1 MNKSESK
8 YFNTSKKM
16 NMALISLLKK
26 KSFEYITIS
35 EVCKKA
41 EVSRSAFYLHYENLY
56 DLLEETTRHLLDDF
70 LSYFTEDTKSI
81 SLNLLNCNLE
91 ELNFICDKY
100 LNPYLTYMK
109 ENREIVL
116 TAQLHINSLG
126 FEKVYTK
133 MFKNIF
139 NPILN
144 RFCYPES
151 ERQYVMLYY
160 LNGMNAI
167 ILEWLKENCK
177 ESIAEITEVIKKC
190 IFGMKQNT

>member
-1 MNKSESK
+1 
-8 YFNTSKKM
+8 
-16 NMALISLLKK
+16 
-26 KSFEYITIS
+26 
-35 EVCKKA
+35 
-41 EVSRSAFYLHYENLY
+41 
-56 DLLEETTRHLLDDF
+56 
-70 LSYFTEDTKSI
+70 
-81 SLNLLNCNLE
+81 
-91 ELNFICDKY
+91 
-100 LNPYLTYMK
+100 MK

-160 LNGMNAI
+160 LNGLNAI

-190 IFGMKQNT
+190 IFGTKQNT